1 MKIARVVLACA
12 ALAAAPA
19 FAQKECSKADSA
31 AAEKAVDRV
40 VNPSGLYKAFKDYG
54 HCDKPPV
61 EDVFT
66 DAILRL
72 LVEWKDA
79 DTVATDAQRDA
90 GYKQFLHKH
99 LKSPVVGKEDRE
111 AIFSRAKSNCPM
123 TQGPFCAEVMEV
135 VKGGSAKE
143 DLLAPLPTI
152 PPSAPKK

>member
-12 ALAAAPA
+12 ALAAMPA
-19 FAQKECSKADSA
+19 LAQKDCSKADSA

-61 EDVFT
+61 EEIFT

-79 DTVATDAQRDA
+79 DTVATDAQRD
-90 GYKQFLHKH
+90 GEYKKFLHKH
-99 LKSPVVGKEDRE
+99 LRSPATGKEDRE
-111 AIFSRAKSNCPM
+111 AVFSRAKSNCPM
-123 TQGPFCAEVMEV
+123 TQGPFCAELMEV
-135 VKGGSAKE
+135 VKGAGAKE
-143 DLLAPLPTI
+143 DLLAPLPTVT
-152 PPSAPKK
+152 PKK

>member
-1 MKIARVVLACA
+1 MKIGCVVLACA
-12 ALAAAPA
+12 ALAAIPA
-19 FAQKECSKADSA
+19 LAQKDCSKTDVTV
-31 AAEKAVDRV
+31 AEKAVDRV
-40 VNPSGLYKAFKDYG
+40 VNPQGLYKAFKDHG

-90 GYKQFLHKH
+90 AYKKFLHKH
-99 LKSPVVGKEDRE
+99 LKSSAVGKEDRE
-111 AIFSRAKSNCPM
+111 AIHSRAKSNCPV
-123 TQGPFCAEVMEV
+123 TQGAFCAEVIEV

-152 PPSAPKK
+152 PPPKK